1 MVIVGVGQV
10 WLKLETGF
18 QTTCSVGF
26 AHEINAEMDAYSAVV

>member
-18 QTTCSVGF
+18 QTTRSVGF
-26 AHEINAEMDAYSAVV
+26 AHEINAEMDAHSAVV